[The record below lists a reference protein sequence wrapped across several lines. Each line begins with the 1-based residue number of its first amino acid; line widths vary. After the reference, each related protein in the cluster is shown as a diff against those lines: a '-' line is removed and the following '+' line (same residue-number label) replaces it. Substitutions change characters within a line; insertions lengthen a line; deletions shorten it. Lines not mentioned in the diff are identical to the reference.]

1 MGTTTN
7 EASRRSVTR
16 RLNEAG
22 QRVNG
27 IVARLR
33 VADDEVKGRMSRRV
47 DSLRAHEAE
56 FRTRLRVL
64 READPAAGIAELDR
78 ALDQL
83 ETEIDIAEAQLD
95 AELATDEEAFAA
107 AVTAQLEA
115 WDAQMDTLEA
125 RAAASKQG
133 TRQRVKTAI
142 ELVRERRAEVDRKLA
157 QFRAAGPEA
166 SATLKPGIRQAMDDL
181 DWATEEAASDLD
193 IPTRSP

>member
-1 MGTTTN
+1 MGAATN
-7 EASRRSVTR
+7 ETSRRSVTR

-56 FRTRLRVL
+56 FRIRLRVL
-64 READPAAGIAELDR
+64 REANPAAGIAEQDR

-107 AVTAQLEA
+107 AVATEL
-115 WDAQMDTLEA
+115 DARNVQMDKLEA

-133 TRQRVKTAI
+133 TRQQAEMAI

-157 QFRAAGPEA
+157 QFRTAGSEA

-193 IPTRSP
+193 IPRRSP